1 MSQGQD
7 GVLVGRLGREQ
18 SSYTGWNL
26 GIPEFRSCY
35 SSKTSPLMA
44 YMYRLIPKAP
54 AREIYLELYVNAV
67 LIPIY
72 STSYLKKTLP
82 PLMKTTCWRG

>member
-1 MSQGQD
+1 M
-7 GVLVGRLGREQ
+7 
-18 SSYTGWNL
+18 T
-26 GIPEFRSCY
+26 
-35 SSKTSPLMA
+35 

-72 STSYLKKTLP
+72 STFYLQKTLP
-82 PLMKTTCWRG
+82 PLTKTTRWGG